1 MLIVG
6 DSLFQAKLWRRVN
19 IFRMINS
26 LAIRVSCAVRT
37 LRRIKI
43 WDV

>member
-19 IFRMINS
+19 IFRMIDS
-26 LAIRVSCAVRT
+26 LIRVSCAVRT